1 MGGLGC
7 DNMTVILVCL
17 LRGQSWEEFCAKCT
31 RPRPPTPPPEESPPP
46 LFSTP
51 PATPSATSAISSH
64 PVEIPNTYDHH
75 PHGKAKEDAKTRE
88 KDDNESSAPSQGDQQ
103 QQQKDGSPPQKVP
116 DLSRDTSTPPVGG
129 HSEGD
134 VSVGS
139 DRSPAAKQV
148 KTDQTEEDAPPTE
161 FTPEGS
167 PPSGD
172 ASANASNKTT
182 SVESANVATI

>member
-7 DNMTVILVCL
+7 DNMTVVLVCL

-51 PATPSATSAISSH
+51 PATPSATAISSH
-64 PVEIPNTYDHH
+64 PVEIPTYDHH
-75 PHGKAKEDAKTRE
+75 APAKENTEMRE
-88 KDDNESSAPSQGDQQ
+88 KEHSEEGSAPMPQQGDQQ
-103 QQQKDGSPPQKVP
+103 QEDGSPPQKVP
-116 DLSRDTSTPPVGG
+116 DLSRDASTPPVGA
-129 HSEGD
+129 HTEGD

-148 KTDQTEEDAPPTE
+148 KTDQLEEDAPPAE

-167 PPSGD
+167 PPVGD
-172 ASANASNKTT
+172 TSASASNKKT
-182 SVESANVATI
+182 SADSSNVATI